1 MSPAAD
7 RTGPRSRGFLNRS
20 LPAALLTL
28 ALSACSS
35 LGQSNGEPP
44 DVSLAGLSFGE
55 PGLFEQGFT
64 LQLRVKNPNDFDIPF
79 EGLNF
84 ALEVNDAPFATGLSN
99 KDFTL
104 PASAEIVVPIDV
116 SIATTD
122 LIERVAAI
130 GTGRRLDYRLSGA
143 AEIDSWFPSAIPFER
158 VGKLALP
165 DLPVLNEDEA
175 ADG

>member
-1 MSPAAD
+1 MSLAAD
-7 RTGPRSRGFLNRS
+7 RTQPRSRGRLNRS
-20 LPAALLTL
+20 LAAGLLALT
-28 ALSACSS
+28 LSACSS
-35 LGQSNGEPP
+35 FGPPTGDPP

-64 LQLRVKNPNDFDIPF
+64 LQLRVKNPNDFEIPF

-99 KDFTL
+99 KNFTL
-104 PASAEIVVPIDV
+104 PASAELIVPIDV

-122 LIERVAAI
+122 LIERVAAV
-130 GTGRRLDYRLSGA
+130 GAGKRLDYRLSGA

-158 VGKLALP
+158 IGKLALP
-165 DLPVLNEDEA
+165 NLPVLTEDEA
-175 ADG
+175 TDG